1 MLKLFELL
9 VISGKGGTGKTS
21 VAASL
26 AALAGRSIIADC
38 DVDAADLHLVLNPA
52 PCSSERFIAGHF
64 ASLDATRCNNCAK
77 CFDLCRAGAV
87 KFREGPKFY
96 IDEMQCEGCGVC
108 VRFCP
113 VKAIDFKSRDCGELM
128 ASETRFG
135 PMAHARLKP
144 GGENSGKLVAAV
156 KEKAHELAGNSM
168 SPLMI
173 VDGPPGIGC
182 PVIAATSGASLA
194 LLVTEPTLSAE
205 HDLLRAIKLL
215 KQFNVPGALC
225 VNKWD
230 INPEL
235 TAAIEKAAAE
245 MGIPAAGRIRYDVAI
260 SKAQAE
266 AKAVVEM
273 DAPSCADF
281 YALWDYL
288 NRNTAMKGIL
298 K

>member
-64 ASLDATRCNNCAK
+64 ASLDTARCNNCAK

-135 PMAHARLKP
+135 PIVHAKLKP

-156 KEKAHELAGNSM
+156 KEKAHEIAKDSM

-230 INPEL
+230 INPER
-235 TAAIEKAAAE
+235 TAVIEKAAAE
-245 MGIPAAGRIRYDVAI
+245 MGIPAAGRIRYDAAI

-266 AKAVVEM
+266 AKAVVET